1 MTEQQP
7 TAESWMNGAAII
19 LSDGREIPITDT
31 MVRDSLEKLAHDNES
46 AEQNAREMKKAAG

>member
-1 MTEQQP
+1 
-7 TAESWMNGAAII
+7 MNGAAII